1 MNNLCP
7 FVKIKLIY
15 KKDVGQF
22 SLASLIT
29 KLKFCKF
36 LSVVLVADL
45 KKTIRLLSKRSPISF
60 LYCVILS
67 YIIISIKCSYLIC
80 TFFQAGKFSPA
91 PLFTNLGAGLALL
104 GVVRNSVL
112 ILSFF
117 YLSVSV

>member
-7 FVKIKLIY
+7 LVKIKLIY

-45 KKTIRLLSKRSPISF
+45 KKNNQIAQQKVSNF
-60 LYCVILS
+60 ILILC
-67 YIIISIKCSYLIC
+67 YIILYYY
-80 TFFQAGKFSPA
+80 Q
-91 PLFTNLGAGLALL
+91 
-104 GVVRNSVL
+104 
-112 ILSFF
+112 
-117 YLSVSV
+117 Y